1 MAQTEIDEIVNVIK
15 SETAL
20 NSEAYNSTLAD
31 INNKLEDI
39 ANDGINTE
47 QIKNSLKD
55 LEVTLESRHR
65 FMSEKFSD
73 LKESFEILNENSE
86 LLTKN
91 ADLKIMFNLLN
102 EHIDHF
108 AQEINDQRNLSLEI
122 ESKLIEFKNDNSK
135 KEEIIENISIVKEGV
150 ENINRGL
157 EASVMEINSSLR
169 GITKTLMTMDVTD
182 QNDIIKRELENIYLA
197 TNAILSSMEILDQ
210 KNDEIAK
217 NQITKDD
224 LISLAGKFDNSLA
237 LVSEKITDLD
247 KSDKII
253 SEIEKNR
260 NELLSFNENISKGL
274 SDYLNSVRD
283 VLANCIDEI
292 KSAHAQNSDEETY
305 IPMEK
310 LENLEKLS
318 DDIKKIDTTISSQ
331 SENYLT
337 LISSKIK
344 ELGDTL
350 DGFKSEITSSN
361 IQTANDFTGKFEELK
376 GKISDF
382 PEIFNSRFEELQQK
396 VDSSMLSVENF
407 AQDSNLKLGNTL
419 SEITDIRSDILN
431 IIEDINNLGANQDLF
446 TAHIDGKFNEN
457 LTELKDNLNLFEG
470 GFEKLRHDIE
480 QSNLD
485 SRSIL
490 SEIAEKTAIQINSL
504 ISSLQEEN
512 KTSEVLNEIK
522 SGFENVTTNLS
533 DLRNIFTEI
542 SAKNVGNILTA
553 ITENT
558 DTLNHLESRVNET
571 ISNSLNNSQS
581 VIVSAIEE
589 NKQLIEDLNNHFM
602 SLSEQNAGNI
612 LSGIENASAKID
624 EIKDNISS
632 NFGGNLDNI
641 HQTVSEIKDETR
653 QQIENLSD
661 RFTTLSEQNAGN
673 IISSIESNSAKIDE
687 IKDNISSNFGG
698 NFENIQQTVSEIK
711 DETRQ
716 QIENLSDRFTTL
728 SEQNAGNIL
737 SGIENASA
745 KIDEIK
751 DNISA
756 NFGGNFNIIQQ
767 TVSEIKD
774 ETRQQIENLN
784 ERFTA
789 LSEQNAGNILSGI
802 ENASAKIDEIK
813 DNISANFGG
822 NFNIIQQTV
831 SEIKDETRQQIEN
844 LNERFTALS
853 EQNAGN
859 ILSGIENA
867 SAKIDEIKDNIS
879 ANFGGNFDN
888 IQQTVSE
895 IKDETKQHIENL
907 SDRFTT
913 LSEQNAGNILSGI
926 ENASAKIDEIKDN
939 ISANFGGNFNNI
951 QQTVSEIKDETK
963 QQIESLSEKFANL
976 TEQNISG
983 INSTALKIDML
994 GVDLSTEID
1003 NSFEMVKNHLQKT
1016 TDTQTQQSEKIGT
1029 LSENIAKL
1037 ESEFSQNSDK
1047 FKSAVD
1053 EQINSLENYITAL
1066 KETIIKTSSS
1076 ENFEELSE
1084 KMHTIETAL
1093 HDASDNF
1100 SDNLMMLQ
1108 NKVMDYEN
1116 SVNNLSAQTTEKLDS
1131 TISEICAI
1139 KEDFTNAIANISNS
1153 NEDVSELTTSLIQ
1166 KFEEITIKNADENQ
1180 IQNTLTIM
1188 EEKLEKLQEL
1198 LTRNS
1203 LDNFDN
1209 IDNKISDLKQ
1219 EIELVKTDISEIL
1232 TTKNESIAGELT
1244 PLKEAIDNFT
1254 NTGFDNILENIKSQI
1269 ELSYLNFSSD
1279 VNESLTENHD
1289 NYLHLNEAYEDL
1301 IGKFTK
1307 VEELIQNLNT
1317 NVTEQIT
1324 SNLEKSNGIFDN
1336 WAHDIKTLKER
1347 TDSGFETT
1355 EKTLDGILRHLSVLA
1370 KNNSEVNLKDL
1381 KNQFLSK
1388 FDYFD
1393 SEVTSKLKVINDEL
1407 DTGRQSSTEAL
1418 SNLKSILDNLNT
1430 LNEKVDIIA
1439 LSDSSEV
1446 MDNVIELTHSSERL
1460 EDLMQSLHEK
1470 VDILA
1475 SSGET
1480 EKVEEMLGA
1489 LHEKIDLIVTDG
1501 SDEKLDQIEDI
1512 IQTLHD
1518 KIDVFTMTD
1527 NEERIE
1533 DLVKS
1538 LHDKVDV
1545 LALSEDNDLVDEIQD
1560 IKEMIFEQRK
1570 QFEKSGLGD
1579 RTQSIDK
1586 CLEKLLSDLST
1597 VEERITGLDLEK
1609 NASDI
1614 KDSVMNAILAVADQI
1629 TFAEET
1635 EEIKGFVEE
1644 RTEEINKNL
1653 LEVKK
1658 QLNNIASSSES
1669 WDYTYT
1675 MQDIESD
1682 IAKLRLILN
1691 DISASS
1697 SKEDISEISQ
1707 NMHKIAASVNS
1718 LHSSLTE
1725 EQILDLKSNI
1735 EKINEDVLSLS
1746 SRTNKLLLTSDESY
1760 KALTDGLD
1768 EFSKISNQLQKRI
1781 DILDN
1786 SSINEII
1793 EKKLDTITDA
1803 VTTSA
1808 NADEVIRQVM
1818 MYLGEWIDDASE
1830 KLNNITEDTSNV
1842 PAISSE
1848 ITLLKSMVNNTE
1860 VLDSIEKKFN
1870 EQQNRIDELEQ
1881 KLDSVFN
1888 TIQHTTEQNSA
1899 FEDKMKNILDEKLD
1913 KIDEKMKKL
1922 DDKLTKLSKGI
1933 EKLASYV
1940 DED

>member
-108 AQEINDQRNLSLEI
+108 AQEIHDQRNLTLEI
-122 ESKLIEFKNDNSK
+122 ESKLVEFKNDNSK

-737 SGIENASA
+737 SGIENA
-745 KIDEIK
+745 
-751 DNISA
+751 
-756 NFGGNFNIIQQ
+756 NFNNIQQ

-774 ETRQQIENLN
+774 ETRQQ
-784 ERFTA
+784 
-789 LSEQNAGNILSGI
+789 
-802 ENASAKIDEIK
+802 
-813 DNISANFGG
+813 
-822 NFNIIQQTV
+822 
-831 SEIKDETRQQIEN
+831 
-844 LNERFTALS
+844 
-853 EQNAGN
+853 
-859 ILSGIENA
+859 
-867 SAKIDEIKDNIS
+867 
-879 ANFGGNFDN
+879 
-888 IQQTVSE
+888 
-895 IKDETKQHIENL
+895 IENL

-939 ISANFGGNFNNI
+939 ISSNFGGNFENI

-1003 NSFEMVKNHLQKT
+1003 NSFEMVKNHLQKN

-1166 KFEEITIKNADENQ
+1166 KFEEITNKNADENQ

-1439 LSDSSEV
+1439 LSDA
-1446 MDNVIELTHSSERL
+1446 SERL

-1538 LHDKVDV
+1538 LHDKVDI

>member
-1 MAQTEIDEIVNVIK
+1 MAQTEIDEIINVIK

-20 NSEAYNSTLAD
+20 NNEAYNNTLSD
-31 INNKLEDI
+31 INNKLEEI
-39 ANDGINTE
+39 ANDGITTDL
-47 QIKNSLKD
+47 IKSSLKD
-55 LEVTLESRHR
+55 LEVTLETRHR
-65 FMSEKFSD
+65 FMAEKFSE
-73 LKESFEILNENSE
+73 LKESFETLNENSE

-108 AQEINDQRNLSLEI
+108 AQEINDQRNLSLDI
-122 ESKLIEFKNDNSK
+122 EAKLIEFKNDNSK
-135 KEEIIENISIVKEGV
+135 KEEIIENISTVKEGV

-157 EASVMEINSSLR
+157 EASIMEINSNLR

-217 NQITKDD
+217 NQISKDD
-224 LISLAGKFDNSLA
+224 LVSLAGKIDNSFA
-237 LVSEKITDLD
+237 LVSERITTLD

-260 NELLSFNENISKGL
+260 NELLSFNENVSKGL

-292 KSAHAQNSDEETY
+292 KAAHTQNSDDETY

-344 ELGDTL
+344 ELGETL

-361 IQTANDFTGKFEELK
+361 LEAATDFTSKFQELTN
-376 GKISDF
+376 KISDF
-382 PEIFNSRFEELQQK
+382 PEIFDDKFVELQQK

-419 SEITDIRSDILN
+419 SEITDIRNDILN
-431 IIEDINNLGANQDLF
+431 IIEDINNLSANQDLF

-470 GFEKLRHDIE
+470 YFEKLRHDIE
-480 QSNLD
+480 QSNID

-490 SEIAEKTAIQINSL
+490 TEIADKTAVQINTL
-504 ISSLQEEN
+504 MSSFQNEN
-512 KTSEVLNEIK
+512 KSLELADEFK
-522 SGFENVTTNLS
+522 SGIENIITNLT
-533 DLRNIFTEI
+533 DIKNIFTEI

-553 ITENT
+553 ITETEGNI
-558 DTLNHLESRVNET
+558 NALENRLNET
-571 ISNSLNNSQS
+571 FSNGINNSQS
-581 VIVSAIEE
+581 IIVSAIEE
-589 NKQLIEDLNNHFM
+589 NKQLIEDLNKHFM
-602 SLSEQNAGNI
+602 S
-612 LSGIENASAKID
+612 
-624 EIKDNISS
+624 
-632 NFGGNLDNI
+632 
-641 HQTVSEIKDETR
+641 
-653 QQIENLSD
+653 
-661 RFTTLSEQNAGN
+661 
-673 IISSIESNSAKIDE
+673 
-687 IKDNISSNFGG
+687 
-698 NFENIQQTVSEIK
+698 
-711 DETRQ
+711 
-716 QIENLSDRFTTL
+716 L

-756 NFGGNFNIIQQ
+756 NFGGNFDSIQQ

-774 ETRQQIENLN
+774 ETRLQIENLGD
-784 ERFTA
+784 RFT
-789 LSEQNAGNILSGI
+789 
-802 ENASAKIDEIK
+802 
-813 DNISANFGG
+813 
-822 NFNIIQQTV
+822 T
-831 SEIKDETRQQIEN
+831 
-844 LNERFTALS
+844 LS

-895 IKDETKQHIENL
+895 IKDETRLQIENL
-907 SDRFTT
+907 GDRFTT

-939 ISANFGGNFNNI
+939 ISANFGGNFDSIQQTVSEIKDETRLQIENLGDKFTTLSEQNAGNILSGIENASAKIDEIKDNISANFGGNFDSI

-963 QQIESLSEKFANL
+963 KQIKELGEKFANL
-976 TEQNISG
+976 AEQNLSG
-983 INSTALKIDML
+983 TNSTALKIDML

-1003 NSFEMVKNHLQKT
+1003 NSFEMVKNHIQKT
-1016 TDTQTQQSEKIGT
+1016 TETQTQQSAQLGT
-1029 LSENIAKL
+1029 LSENVAKL
-1037 ESEFSQNSDK
+1037 ELEFSQNSNK
-1047 FKSAVD
+1047 FKKAVE
-1053 EQINSLENYITAL
+1053 EQINSLESYITTL
-1066 KETIIKTSSS
+1066 KETAIKASSS
-1076 ENFEELSE
+1076 ENFNELAG
-1084 KMHTIETAL
+1084 KMHIIETAL

-1116 SVNNLSAQTTEKLDS
+1116 SVNYLSEKTTQKLDT
-1131 TISEICAI
+1131 TIAEIAAI
-1139 KEDFTNAIANISNS
+1139 KDEFTNAASKISNS
-1153 NEDVSELTTSLIQ
+1153 NDDISEITTSLIQ
-1166 KFEEITIKNADENQ
+1166 KFQEITDKNTNENEL
-1180 IQNTLTIM
+1180 QNTLTTM
-1188 EEKLEKLQEL
+1188 EDKLEKLQEL
-1198 LTRNS
+1198 LTRNN

-1209 IDNKISDLKQ
+1209 FDNKISDLKQ
-1219 EIELVKTDISEIL
+1219 EISLVKTDISEIL
-1232 TTKNESIAGELT
+1232 TSKAENIANEFS
-1244 PLKEAIDNFT
+1244 PLKNALDNFI
-1254 NTGFDNILENIKSQI
+1254 NTGFDNILENLKSQI

-1289 NYLHLNEAYEDL
+1289 NYLQLNEAYKDL
-1301 IGKFTK
+1301 IEKFTK
-1307 VEELIQNLNT
+1307 VEEIINDLNENQIVVMTSTITTVENNIANNLTKT
-1317 NVTEQIT
+1317 NELLEDWKNDLK
-1324 SNLEKSNGIFDN
+1324 NLETKTNNGF
-1336 WAHDIKTLKER
+1336 K
-1347 TDSGFETT
+1347 TT
-1355 EKTLDGILRHLSVLA
+1355 EKALENWKEDFKNLETKTDNGFKTTEKALENWKEDFKNLETKTDNGFKTTEKALDGILKHLASLA
-1370 KNNSEVNLKDL
+1370 QNNPNINLEDL
-1381 KNQFLSK
+1381 KEQFLSK
-1388 FDYFD
+1388 LDYFD
-1393 SEVTSKLKVINDEL
+1393 FEVTSKLKIINDEL
-1407 DTGRQSSTEAL
+1407 DSGRQNSTDAL
-1418 SNLKSILDNLNT
+1418 NNLKSILDNVNT
-1430 LNEKVDIIA
+1430 LNEKVDVIV
-1439 LSDSSEV
+1439 LSD
-1446 MDNVIELTHSSERL
+1446 SSERL

-1475 SSGET
+1475 STGES

-1489 LHEKIDLIVTDG
+1489 LHEKIDLLVTDG
-1501 SDEKLDQIEDI
+1501 SDEKLEQIEDI

-1518 KIDVFTMTD
+1518 KIDVFAMTD

-1538 LHDKVDV
+1538 LHDKVDI
-1545 LALSEDNDLVDEIQD
+1545 LALSEDNDLIDEIHD
-1560 IKEMIFEQRK
+1560 IKEMVFEQRK
-1570 QFEKSGLGD
+1570 QFEKSELGE
-1579 RTQSIDK
+1579 RAKNIDK
-1586 CLEKLLSDLST
+1586 CLEKLLTDLST

-1614 KDSVMNAILAVADQI
+1614 KDSVMNAIIAVTDQI

-1644 RTEEINKNL
+1644 RTDEINKNL

-1725 EQILDLKSNI
+1725 EQILDLKTNI

-1760 KALTDGLD
+1760 RALTDGLD

-1808 NADEVIRQVM
+1808 NADGVIRQVM

-1830 KLNNITEDTSNV
+1830 KLNNLTADTSSIPVIN
-1842 PAISSE
+1842 SE
-1848 ITLLKSMVNNTE
+1848 ICLLKSMIDNTE
-1860 VLDSIEKKFN
+1860 ILDSLERKFN
-1870 EQQNRIDELEQ
+1870 DQQNRIDELEQ
-1881 KLDSVFN
+1881 KLDAVFSAL
-1888 TIQHTTEQNSA
+1888 QHTTNQSSELEYSI
-1899 FEDKMKNILDEKLD
+1899 KNILDEKINKTEEKID

>member
-15 SETAL
+15 SETAII
-20 NSEAYNSTLAD
+20 NETYNNTLSD

-47 QIKNSLKD
+47 LIKSSLKD
-55 LEVTLESRHR
+55 LETTLENRHR
-65 FMSEKFSD
+65 FMSEKFSE
-73 LKESFEILNENSE
+73 LKESFATLNENSE

-108 AQEINDQRNLSLEI
+108 AQEINDQRNLSLDI

-135 KEEIIENISIVKEGV
+135 KEEIIENISTVKEGV

-157 EASVMEINSSLR
+157 EASIMGINSSLR

-217 NQITKDD
+217 NQISKDD
-224 LISLAGKFDNSLA
+224 LVSLAGKIDNSFA
-237 LVSEKITDLD
+237 LVSEKIETID

-260 NELLSFNENISKGL
+260 DELLSFNENISKDL

-292 KSAHAQNSDEETY
+292 KASHTQNSDDEAY
-305 IPMEK
+305 IPMQK

-318 DDIKKIDTTISSQ
+318 DDIRKIDTTISRQ

-344 ELGDTL
+344 ELGETL
-350 DGFKSEITSSN
+350 EGFKSEITSSN
-361 IQTANDFTGKFEELK
+361 LQAATDFTGKFEELK

-382 PEIFNSRFEELQQK
+382 PEIFDGKFVELQQK

-419 SEITDIRSDILN
+419 SEITDIRNDILN
-431 IIEDINNLGANQDLF
+431 IIEDINNLSANQDLF

-480 QSNLD
+480 QSNID

-490 SEIAEKTAIQINSL
+490 TEIAEKTSAQINALLSNL
-504 ISSLQEEN
+504 QTENNSSEF
-512 KTSEVLNEIK
+512 SDEIK
-522 SGFENVTTNLS
+522 TGFENITTSLS
-533 DLRNIFTEI
+533 DLKNIFTEI
-542 SAKNVGNILTA
+542 SAQNVGNILTA

-558 DTLNHLESRVNET
+558 GTVSNLENRLNET
-571 ISNSLNNSQS
+571 FSNGINNSQS
-581 VIVSAIEE
+581 IIVSAIAE

-612 LSGIENASAKID
+612 LS
-624 EIKDNISS
+624 
-632 NFGGNLDNI
+632 
-641 HQTVSEIKDETR
+641 
-653 QQIENLSD
+653 
-661 RFTTLSEQNAGN
+661 
-673 IISSIESNSAKIDE
+673 SIESN
-687 IKDNISSNFGG
+687 
-698 NFENIQQTVSEIK
+698 
-711 DETRQ
+711 
-716 QIENLSDRFTTL
+716 
-728 SEQNAGNIL
+728 
-737 SGIENASA
+737 
-745 KIDEIK
+745 
-751 DNISA
+751 
-756 NFGGNFNIIQQ
+756 
-767 TVSEIKD
+767 
-774 ETRQQIENLN
+774 
-784 ERFTA
+784 
-789 LSEQNAGNILSGI
+789 
-802 ENASAKIDEIK
+802 
-813 DNISANFGG
+813 
-822 NFNIIQQTV
+822 
-831 SEIKDETRQQIEN
+831 
-844 LNERFTALS
+844 
-853 EQNAGN
+853 
-859 ILSGIENA
+859 

-895 IKDETKQHIENL
+895 IKDETRQQIEDL

-913 LSEQNAGNILSGI
+913 ISEQNAGNILSGI
-926 ENASAKIDEIKDN
+926 ENASAKIDEIKSN
-939 ISANFGGNFNNI
+939 ITANFGGNFDNIQQTVSEIKDETRQQIEDLSDRFTTISEQNAGNILSGIENASAKIDEIKSNITANFGGNFDNI

-963 QQIESLSEKFANL
+963 QQIEKLSEKFAEL
-976 TEQNISG
+976 TDQKVSE

-1003 NSFEMVKNHLQKT
+1003 NSFEMVKNHIQKAEAA
-1016 TDTQTQQSEKIGT
+1016 QTQQSGQIEV

-1047 FKSAVD
+1047 FKNAVE

-1066 KETIIKTSSS
+1066 KETAIKASSS
-1076 ENFEELSE
+1076 ENFDKLTE
-1084 KMHTIETAL
+1084 KMHIIETAL
-1093 HDASDNF
+1093 HDASENF

-1116 SVNNLSAQTTEKLDS
+1116 SVNYLSEQTTQKLDS

-1139 KEDFTNAIANISNS
+1139 REDFTNAIANISNS
-1153 NEDVSELTTSLIQ
+1153 NEDVSELATSLIQ
-1166 KFEEITIKNADENQ
+1166 KFEEITNKNADENQ
-1180 IQNTLTIM
+1180 IQNALTIM

-1232 TTKNESIAGELT
+1232 TTKNESVADELN
-1244 PLKEAIDNFT
+1244 PLKEAIDNFV

-1289 NYLHLNEAYEDL
+1289 NYLQLNEAYEDL

-1307 VEELIQNLNT
+1307 VEEIINDLNK
-1317 NVTEQIT
+1317 NVTEQIVN
-1324 SNLEKSNGIFDN
+1324 NLEKSNGIFDN
-1336 WAHDIKTLKER
+1336 WTEDIKTLKER
-1347 TDSGFETT
+1347 TDSGFEAT
-1355 EKTLDGILRHLSVLA
+1355 EKTLDGILRNISTLA
-1370 KNNSEVNLKDL
+1370 KNSSEANLKDL
-1381 KNQFLSK
+1381 KDQFLSK

-1407 DTGRQSSTEAL
+1407 DSGRQNSTEAL
-1418 SNLKSILDNLNT
+1418 NNLKSLLDNVNT
-1430 LNEKVDIIA
+1430 LNEKVDVIA
-1439 LSDSSEV
+1439 LSD
-1446 MDNVIELTHSSERL
+1446 SSERL
-1460 EDLMQSLHEK
+1460 EDLMESLHEK

-1475 SSGET
+1475 SSGDS

-1489 LHEKIDLIVTDG
+1489 LHEKIDLLVTDG
-1501 SDEKLDQIEDI
+1501 SDEKLEQIEDI
-1512 IQTLHD
+1512 IQNLHD

-1538 LHDKVDV
+1538 LHDKVDI
-1545 LALSEDNDLVDEIQD
+1545 LALSEDNDLIDEIHD
-1560 IKEMIFEQRK
+1560 IKEMVFEQRK

-1586 CLEKLLSDLST
+1586 CLEKLLTDLST

-1614 KDSVMNAILAVADQI
+1614 KDSVMNAILAVTDQI

-1725 EQILDLKSNI
+1725 EQILDLKTNI

-1793 EKKLDTITDA
+1793 DKKLDTITDA

-1830 KLNNITEDTSNV
+1830 KLNNITSETSN
-1842 PAISSE
+1842 ISE
-1848 ITLLKSMVNNTE
+1848 INSELSILKSMVGNTE
-1860 VLDSIEKKFN
+1860 ILDSLEMKFN
-1870 EQQNRIDELEQ
+1870 AQQNRIEMLEEKVDAIFSALEHNSEQ
-1881 KLDSVFN
+1881 S
-1888 TIQHTTEQNSA
+1888 TT
-1899 FEDKMKNILDEKLD
+1899 FEDNMRNMFDEKFD

-1933 EKLASYV
+1933 DKLASYV

>member
-1 MAQTEIDEIVNVIK
+1 MAQTEIDEIINVIK

-20 NSEAYNSTLAD
+20 NNEAYNNTLSD
-31 INNKLEDI
+31 INNKLEEI
-39 ANDGINTE
+39 ANDGITTDL
-47 QIKNSLKD
+47 IKSSLKD

-65 FMSEKFSD
+65 FMAEKFSE
-73 LKESFEILNENSE
+73 LKESFETLNENSE

-108 AQEINDQRNLSLEI
+108 AQEINDQRNLSLDI
-122 ESKLIEFKNDNSK
+122 EAKLIEFKNDNSK
-135 KEEIIENISIVKEGV
+135 KEEIIENISTVKEGV

-157 EASVMEINSSLR
+157 EASIMEINSNLR

-217 NQITKDD
+217 NQISKDD
-224 LISLAGKFDNSLA
+224 LVSLAGKIDNSFA
-237 LVSEKITDLD
+237 LVSERITTLD

-260 NELLSFNENISKGL
+260 NELLSFNENVSKGL

-292 KSAHAQNSDEETY
+292 KAAHTQNSDDETY

-344 ELGDTL
+344 ELGETL

-361 IQTANDFTGKFEELK
+361 LEAATDFTSKFQELTN
-376 GKISDF
+376 KISDF
-382 PEIFNSRFEELQQK
+382 PEIFDDKFVELQQK

-419 SEITDIRSDILN
+419 SEITDIRNDILN
-431 IIEDINNLGANQDLF
+431 IIEDINNLSANQDLF

-480 QSNLD
+480 QSNID

-490 SEIAEKTAIQINSL
+490 SEIAEKTATQINTL
-504 ISSLQEEN
+504 MSSFQTEN
-512 KTSEVLNEIK
+512 KSLELADEFK
-522 SGFENVTTNLS
+522 SGIENIITNLT
-533 DLRNIFTEI
+533 DIKNIFTEI

-553 ITENT
+553 ITETEGNI
-558 DTLNHLESRVNET
+558 NALENRLNET
-571 ISNSLNNSQS
+571 FSNGINNSQS
-581 VIVSAIEE
+581 IIVSAIEE
-589 NKQLIEDLNNHFM
+589 NKQLIEDLNKHFM
-602 SLSEQNAGNI
+602 S
-612 LSGIENASAKID
+612 
-624 EIKDNISS
+624 
-632 NFGGNLDNI
+632 
-641 HQTVSEIKDETR
+641 
-653 QQIENLSD
+653 
-661 RFTTLSEQNAGN
+661 
-673 IISSIESNSAKIDE
+673 
-687 IKDNISSNFGG
+687 
-698 NFENIQQTVSEIK
+698 
-711 DETRQ
+711 
-716 QIENLSDRFTTL
+716 
-728 SEQNAGNIL
+728 
-737 SGIENASA
+737 
-745 KIDEIK
+745 
-751 DNISA
+751 
-756 NFGGNFNIIQQ
+756 
-767 TVSEIKD
+767 
-774 ETRQQIENLN
+774 
-784 ERFTA
+784 
-789 LSEQNAGNILSGI
+789 
-802 ENASAKIDEIK
+802 
-813 DNISANFGG
+813 
-822 NFNIIQQTV
+822 
-831 SEIKDETRQQIEN
+831 
-844 LNERFTALS
+844 LS

-879 ANFGGNFDN
+879 ANFGGNFDS

-895 IKDETKQHIENL
+895 IKDETKKQ
-907 SDRFTT
+907 
-913 LSEQNAGNILSGI
+913 
-926 ENASAKIDEIKDN
+926 IKEL
-939 ISANFGGNFNNI
+939 G
-951 QQTVSEIKDETK
+951 
-963 QQIESLSEKFANL
+963 EKFANL
-976 TEQNISG
+976 AEQNLSG
-983 INSTALKIDML
+983 TNSTALKIDML

-1003 NSFEMVKNHLQKT
+1003 NSFEMVKNHIQKT
-1016 TDTQTQQSEKIGT
+1016 TETQTQQSAQLGT
-1029 LSENIAKL
+1029 LSENVAKL
-1037 ESEFSQNSDK
+1037 ELEFSQNSNK
-1047 FKSAVD
+1047 FKKAVE
-1053 EQINSLENYITAL
+1053 EQINSLESYITTL
-1066 KETIIKTSSS
+1066 KETAIKASSS
-1076 ENFEELSE
+1076 ENFNELAK
-1084 KMHTIETAL
+1084 KMHIIETAL

-1116 SVNNLSAQTTEKLDS
+1116 SVNYLSEKTTQKLDT
-1131 TISEICAI
+1131 TIAEIAAI
-1139 KEDFTNAIANISNS
+1139 KDEFTNAASKISNS
-1153 NEDVSELTTSLIQ
+1153 NDDISEITTSLIQ
-1166 KFEEITIKNADENQ
+1166 KFQEITDKNTNENEL
-1180 IQNTLTIM
+1180 QNTLTTM
-1188 EEKLEKLQEL
+1188 EDKLEKLQEL
-1198 LTRNS
+1198 LTRNN

-1209 IDNKISDLKQ
+1209 FDNKISDLKQ
-1219 EIELVKTDISEIL
+1219 EISLVKTDISEIL
-1232 TTKNESIAGELT
+1232 TSKAENIANEFS
-1244 PLKEAIDNFT
+1244 PLKNALDNFI
-1254 NTGFDNILENIKSQI
+1254 NTGFDNILENLKSQI

-1289 NYLHLNEAYEDL
+1289 NYLQLNEAYKDL
-1301 IGKFTK
+1301 IEKFTK
-1307 VEELIQNLNT
+1307 VEEIINDLNENQIVVMTSTITTVENNIANNLTKT
-1317 NVTEQIT
+1317 NELLEDWKNDLK
-1324 SNLEKSNGIFDN
+1324 NLETKTNNGF
-1336 WAHDIKTLKER
+1336 K
-1347 TDSGFETT
+1347 TT
-1355 EKTLDGILRHLSVLA
+1355 EKALENWKEDFKNLETKTDNGFKTTEKALENWKEDFKNLETKTNNGFKTTEKALDGILKHLASLA
-1370 KNNSEVNLKDL
+1370 QNNPNINLEDL
-1381 KNQFLSK
+1381 KEQFLSK
-1388 FDYFD
+1388 LDYFD
-1393 SEVTSKLKVINDEL
+1393 FEVTSKLKIINDEL
-1407 DTGRQSSTEAL
+1407 DSGRQNSTDAL
-1418 SNLKSILDNLNT
+1418 NNLKSILDNVNT
-1430 LNEKVDIIA
+1430 LNEKVDVIV
-1439 LSDSSEV
+1439 LSD
-1446 MDNVIELTHSSERL
+1446 SSERL

-1475 SSGET
+1475 STGES

-1489 LHEKIDLIVTDG
+1489 LHEKIDLLVTDG
-1501 SDEKLDQIEDI
+1501 SDEKLEQIEDI

-1518 KIDVFTMTD
+1518 KIDVFAMTD

-1538 LHDKVDV
+1538 LHDKVDI
-1545 LALSEDNDLVDEIQD
+1545 LALSEDNDLIDEIHD
-1560 IKEMIFEQRK
+1560 IKEMVFEQRK
-1570 QFEKSGLGD
+1570 QFEKSELGE
-1579 RTQSIDK
+1579 RAKNIDK
-1586 CLEKLLSDLST
+1586 CLEKLLTDLST

-1614 KDSVMNAILAVADQI
+1614 KDSVMNAIIAVTDQI

-1644 RTEEINKNL
+1644 RTDEINKNL

-1725 EQILDLKSNI
+1725 EQILDLKTNI

-1760 KALTDGLD
+1760 RALTDGLD

-1808 NADEVIRQVM
+1808 NADGVIRQVM

-1830 KLNNITEDTSNV
+1830 KLNNLTADTSSIPVIN
-1842 PAISSE
+1842 SE
-1848 ITLLKSMVNNTE
+1848 ICLLKSMIDNTE
-1860 VLDSIEKKFN
+1860 ILDSLERKFN
-1870 EQQNRIDELEQ
+1870 DQQNRIDELEQ
-1881 KLDSVFN
+1881 KLDAVFSAL
-1888 TIQHTTEQNSA
+1888 QHTTNQSSELEYSI
-1899 FEDKMKNILDEKLD
+1899 KNILDEKINKTEEKID

>member
-822 NFNIIQQTV
+822 NF
-831 SEIKDETRQQIEN
+831 
-844 LNERFTALS
+844 
-853 EQNAGN
+853 
-859 ILSGIENA
+859 
-867 SAKIDEIKDNIS
+867 
-879 ANFGGNFDN
+879 DN

-1393 SEVTSKLKVINDEL
+1393 TEVTSKLKVINDEL

>member
-47 QIKNSLKD
+47 HIKNSLKD

-108 AQEINDQRNLSLEI
+108 AQEIHDQRNLTLEI
-122 ESKLIEFKNDNSK
+122 ESKLVEFKNDNSK

-504 ISSLQEEN
+504 ISNLQEEN

-632 NFGGNLDNI
+632 NFGGNFENI
-641 HQTVSEIKDETR
+641 QQTVSEIKDETR

-661 RFTTLSEQNAGN
+661 RFTTISEQNAGN

-751 DNISA
+751 DNIST
-756 NFGGNFNIIQQ
+756 NFGGNFDNIQQ
-767 TVSEIKD
+767 TISEIKD
-774 ETRQQIENLN
+774 ETKQQIENLN

-822 NFNIIQQTV
+822 NFNNIQQTV
-831 SEIKDETRQQIEN
+831 SEIKDETRQQ
-844 LNERFTALS
+844 
-853 EQNAGN
+853 
-859 ILSGIENA
+859 
-867 SAKIDEIKDNIS
+867 
-879 ANFGGNFDN
+879 
-888 IQQTVSE
+888 
-895 IKDETKQHIENL
+895 IENL

-1003 NSFEMVKNHLQKT
+1003 NSFEMVKNHLQKN

-1166 KFEEITIKNADENQ
+1166 KFEEITNKNADENQ

-1870 EQQNRIDELEQ
+1870 EQQNRIEALEQ
-1881 KLDSVFN
+1881 KLDAVFN
-1888 TIQHTTEQNSA
+1888 TIQHTTEQNST

>member
-47 QIKNSLKD
+47 HIKNSLKD

-108 AQEINDQRNLSLEI
+108 AQEIHDQRNLTLEI
-122 ESKLIEFKNDNSK
+122 ESKLVEFKNDNSK

-504 ISSLQEEN
+504 ISNLQEEN

-581 VIVSAIEE
+581 IIVSAIEE

-602 SLSEQNAGNI
+602 S
-612 LSGIENASAKID
+612 
-624 EIKDNISS
+624 
-632 NFGGNLDNI
+632 
-641 HQTVSEIKDETR
+641 
-653 QQIENLSD
+653 
-661 RFTTLSEQNAGN
+661 LSEQNAGN

-711 DETRQ
+711 DET
-716 QIENLSDRFTTL
+716 
-728 SEQNAGNIL
+728 
-737 SGIENASA
+737 
-745 KIDEIK
+745 K
-751 DNISA
+751 
-756 NFGGNFNIIQQ
+756 
-767 TVSEIKD
+767 
-774 ETRQQIENLN
+774 
-784 ERFTA
+784 
-789 LSEQNAGNILSGI
+789 
-802 ENASAKIDEIK
+802 
-813 DNISANFGG
+813 
-822 NFNIIQQTV
+822 
-831 SEIKDETRQQIEN
+831 QQIEN

-888 IQQTVSE
+888 IQQTISE
-895 IKDETKQHIENL
+895 IKDETKQHIENLSDRFTTLSEQNAGNILSGIENASAKIDEIKDNISTNFGGNFENIQQTVSEIKDETRQQIENLSDRFTTLSEQNAGNILSGIENTSAKIDEIKDNISANFGGNFDNIQQTISEIKDETKQHIENLSDRFTTLSEQNAGNILSGIENASAKIDEIKDNISTNFGGNFDNIQQTISEIKDETKQQIENL

-1003 NSFEMVKNHLQKT
+1003 NSFEMVKNHLQKN

-1166 KFEEITIKNADENQ
+1166 KFEEITNKNADENQ

-1888 TIQHTTEQNSA
+1888 TIQHTTEQNST

>member
-1 MAQTEIDEIVNVIK
+1 MAQTEIDEIINVIK

-20 NSEAYNSTLAD
+20 NNEAYNNTLSD
-31 INNKLEDI
+31 INNKLEEI
-39 ANDGINTE
+39 ANDGITTDL
-47 QIKNSLKD
+47 IKSSLKD

-65 FMSEKFSD
+65 FMAEKFSE
-73 LKESFEILNENSE
+73 LKESFETLNENSE

-108 AQEINDQRNLSLEI
+108 AQEINDQRNLSLDI
-122 ESKLIEFKNDNSK
+122 EAKLIEFKNDNSK
-135 KEEIIENISIVKEGV
+135 KEEIIENISTVKEGV

-157 EASVMEINSSLR
+157 EASIMEINSNLR

-217 NQITKDD
+217 NQISKDD
-224 LISLAGKFDNSLA
+224 LVSLAGKIDNSFA
-237 LVSEKITDLD
+237 LVSERITTLD

-260 NELLSFNENISKGL
+260 NELLSFNENVSKGL

-292 KSAHAQNSDEETY
+292 KAAHTQNSDDETY

-344 ELGDTL
+344 ELGETL

-361 IQTANDFTGKFEELK
+361 LEAATDFTSKFQELTN
-376 GKISDF
+376 KISDF
-382 PEIFNSRFEELQQK
+382 PEIFDDKFVELQQK

-419 SEITDIRSDILN
+419 SEITDIRNDILN
-431 IIEDINNLGANQDLF
+431 IIEDINNLSANQDLF

-480 QSNLD
+480 QSNIN

-490 SEIAEKTAIQINSL
+490 TEIAEKTATQINTL
-504 ISSLQEEN
+504 MSSFQTEN
-512 KTSEVLNEIK
+512 KSSELADEFK
-522 SGFENVTTNLS
+522 SGIENIITNLT
-533 DLRNIFTEI
+533 DIKNIFTEI

-553 ITENT
+553 ITETEGNI
-558 DTLNHLESRVNET
+558 NALENRLNET
-571 ISNSLNNSQS
+571 FSNGINNSQS
-581 VIVSAIEE
+581 IIVSAIEE
-589 NKQLIEDLNNHFM
+589 NKQLIEDLNKHFM
-602 SLSEQNAGNI
+602 S
-612 LSGIENASAKID
+612 
-624 EIKDNISS
+624 
-632 NFGGNLDNI
+632 
-641 HQTVSEIKDETR
+641 
-653 QQIENLSD
+653 
-661 RFTTLSEQNAGN
+661 
-673 IISSIESNSAKIDE
+673 
-687 IKDNISSNFGG
+687 
-698 NFENIQQTVSEIK
+698 
-711 DETRQ
+711 
-716 QIENLSDRFTTL
+716 
-728 SEQNAGNIL
+728 
-737 SGIENASA
+737 
-745 KIDEIK
+745 
-751 DNISA
+751 
-756 NFGGNFNIIQQ
+756 
-767 TVSEIKD
+767 
-774 ETRQQIENLN
+774 
-784 ERFTA
+784 
-789 LSEQNAGNILSGI
+789 
-802 ENASAKIDEIK
+802 
-813 DNISANFGG
+813 
-822 NFNIIQQTV
+822 
-831 SEIKDETRQQIEN
+831 
-844 LNERFTALS
+844 LS

-895 IKDETKQHIENL
+895 IKDETRLQIENL
-907 SDRFTT
+907 GDRFTTLSEQNAGNILSGIENATSKIDEIKDNISANFGGNFDSIQQTVSEIKDETRLQIENLGDKFTT

-939 ISANFGGNFNNI
+939 ISANFGGNFDSI

-963 QQIESLSEKFANL
+963 KQIKELGEKFANL
-976 TEQNISG
+976 AEQNLSG
-983 INSTALKIDML
+983 TNSTALKIDML

-1003 NSFEMVKNHLQKT
+1003 NSFEMVKNHIQKT
-1016 TDTQTQQSEKIGT
+1016 TETQTQQSAQLGT
-1029 LSENIAKL
+1029 LSENVAKL
-1037 ESEFSQNSDK
+1037 ELEFSQNSNK
-1047 FKSAVD
+1047 FKKAVE
-1053 EQINSLENYITAL
+1053 EQINSLESYITTL
-1066 KETIIKTSSS
+1066 KETAIKASSS
-1076 ENFEELSE
+1076 ENFNELAG
-1084 KMHTIETAL
+1084 KMHVIETAL

-1116 SVNNLSAQTTEKLDS
+1116 SVNYLSEKTTQKLDT
-1131 TISEICAI
+1131 TIAEIAAI
-1139 KEDFTNAIANISNS
+1139 KDEFTNAASKISNS
-1153 NEDVSELTTSLIQ
+1153 NDDISEITTSLIQ
-1166 KFEEITIKNADENQ
+1166 KFQEITDKNTNENEL
-1180 IQNTLTIM
+1180 QNTLTTM
-1188 EEKLEKLQEL
+1188 EDKLEKLQEL
-1198 LTRNS
+1198 LTRNN

-1209 IDNKISDLKQ
+1209 FDNKISDLKQ
-1219 EIELVKTDISEIL
+1219 EISLVKTDISEIL
-1232 TTKNESIAGELT
+1232 TSKAENIANEFS
-1244 PLKEAIDNFT
+1244 PLKNALDNFI
-1254 NTGFDNILENIKSQI
+1254 NTGFDNILENLKSQI

-1289 NYLHLNEAYEDL
+1289 NYLQLNEAYKDL
-1301 IGKFTK
+1301 IEKFTK
-1307 VEELIQNLNT
+1307 VEEIINDLNENQIVVMTSTITTVENNIANNLTKT
-1317 NVTEQIT
+1317 NELLEDWKNDLK
-1324 SNLEKSNGIFDN
+1324 NLETKTDNGF
-1336 WAHDIKTLKER
+1336 K
-1347 TDSGFETT
+1347 TT
-1355 EKTLDGILRHLSVLA
+1355 EKALENWKEDFKNLETKTDNGFKTTEKALENWKEDFKNLETKTDNGFKTTEKALENWKEDFKNLEAKTNNGFKTTEKALDGILKHLASLA
-1370 KNNSEVNLKDL
+1370 QNNPNINLEDL
-1381 KNQFLSK
+1381 KEQFLSK
-1388 FDYFD
+1388 LDYFD
-1393 SEVTSKLKVINDEL
+1393 FEVTSKLKIINDEL
-1407 DTGRQSSTEAL
+1407 DSGRQNSTDAL
-1418 SNLKSILDNLNT
+1418 NNLKSILDNVNT
-1430 LNEKVDIIA
+1430 LNEKVDVIV
-1439 LSDSSEV
+1439 LSD
-1446 MDNVIELTHSSERL
+1446 SSERL

-1475 SSGET
+1475 STGES

-1489 LHEKIDLIVTDG
+1489 LHEKIDLLVTDG
-1501 SDEKLDQIEDI
+1501 SDEKLEQIEDI

-1518 KIDVFTMTD
+1518 KIDVFAMTD

-1538 LHDKVDV
+1538 LHDKVDI
-1545 LALSEDNDLVDEIQD
+1545 LALSEDNDLIDEIHD
-1560 IKEMIFEQRK
+1560 IKEMVFEQRK
-1570 QFEKSGLGD
+1570 QFEKSELGE
-1579 RTQSIDK
+1579 RAKNIDK
-1586 CLEKLLSDLST
+1586 CLEKLLTDLST

-1614 KDSVMNAILAVADQI
+1614 KDSVMNAIIAVTDQI

-1644 RTEEINKNL
+1644 RTDEINKNL

-1725 EQILDLKSNI
+1725 EQILDLKTNI

-1760 KALTDGLD
+1760 RALTDGLD

-1808 NADEVIRQVM
+1808 NADGVIRQVM

-1830 KLNNITEDTSNV
+1830 KLNNLTADTSSIPVIN
-1842 PAISSE
+1842 SE
-1848 ITLLKSMVNNTE
+1848 ICLLKSMIDNTE
-1860 VLDSIEKKFN
+1860 ILDSLERKFN
-1870 EQQNRIDELEQ
+1870 DQQNRIDELEQ
-1881 KLDSVFN
+1881 KLDAVFSAL
-1888 TIQHTTEQNSA
+1888 QHTTNQSSELEYSI
-1899 FEDKMKNILDEKLD
+1899 KNILDEKINKTEEKID

>member
-47 QIKNSLKD
+47 HIKNSLKD

-108 AQEINDQRNLSLEI
+108 AQEIHDQRNLTLEI
-122 ESKLIEFKNDNSK
+122 ESKLVEFKNDNSK

-504 ISSLQEEN
+504 ISNLQEEN

-632 NFGGNLDNI
+632 NFGGNFENI
-641 HQTVSEIKDETR
+641 QQTVSEIKDETR

-661 RFTTLSEQNAGN
+661 RFTTISEQNAGN

-751 DNISA
+751 DNIST
-756 NFGGNFNIIQQ
+756 NFGGNFDNIQQ
-767 TVSEIKD
+767 TISEIKD
-774 ETRQQIENLN
+774 ETKQQIENLN

-789 LSEQNAGNILSGI
+789 
-802 ENASAKIDEIK
+802 
-813 DNISANFGG
+813 
-822 NFNIIQQTV
+822 
-831 SEIKDETRQQIEN
+831 
-844 LNERFTALS
+844 
-853 EQNAGN
+853 
-859 ILSGIENA
+859 
-867 SAKIDEIKDNIS
+867 
-879 ANFGGNFDN
+879 
-888 IQQTVSE
+888 
-895 IKDETKQHIENL
+895 
-907 SDRFTT
+907 

-1003 NSFEMVKNHLQKT
+1003 NSFEMVKNHLQKN

-1166 KFEEITIKNADENQ
+1166 KFEEITNKNADENQ

-1870 EQQNRIDELEQ
+1870 EQQNRIEALEQ
-1881 KLDSVFN
+1881 KLDAVFN
-1888 TIQHTTEQNSA
+1888 TIQHTTEQNST

>member
-108 AQEINDQRNLSLEI
+108 AQEIHDQRNLTLEI
-122 ESKLIEFKNDNSK
+122 ESKLVEFKNDNSK

-612 LSGIENASAKID
+612 ISSIESNSAKID

-632 NFGGNLDNI
+632 NFGGNFENI
-641 HQTVSEIKDETR
+641 QQTVSEIKDETR

-728 SEQNAGNIL
+728 SEQNAGNII
-737 SGIENASA
+737 SSIESNSA

-751 DNISA
+751 DNISS
-756 NFGGNFNIIQQ
+756 NFGGNFENIQQ

-774 ETRQQIENLN
+774 ETKQHIENLSD
-784 ERFTA
+784 RFTT

-822 NFNIIQQTV
+822 N
-831 SEIKDETRQQIEN
+831 
-844 LNERFTALS
+844 L
-853 EQNAGN
+853 
-859 ILSGIENA
+859 
-867 SAKIDEIKDNIS
+867 
-879 ANFGGNFDN
+879 DN

-939 ISANFGGNFNNI
+939 ISANFGGNLDNIQQTVSEIKDETKQHIENLSDRFTTLSEQNAGNILSGIENASAKIDEIKDNISSNFGENFENI

-1166 KFEEITIKNADENQ
+1166 KFEEITNKNADENQ

-1393 SEVTSKLKVINDEL
+1393 TEVTSKLKVINDEL

>member
-1 MAQTEIDEIVNVIK
+1 MAQTEIDEIINVIK

-20 NSEAYNSTLAD
+20 NNEAYNNTLSD
-31 INNKLEDI
+31 INNKLEEI
-39 ANDGINTE
+39 ANDGITTDL
-47 QIKNSLKD
+47 IKSSLKD

-65 FMSEKFSD
+65 FMAEKFSE
-73 LKESFEILNENSE
+73 LKESFETLNENSE

-108 AQEINDQRNLSLEI
+108 AQEINDQRNLSLDI
-122 ESKLIEFKNDNSK
+122 EAKLIEFKNDNSK
-135 KEEIIENISIVKEGV
+135 KEEIIENISTVKEGV

-157 EASVMEINSSLR
+157 EASIMEINSNLR

-217 NQITKDD
+217 NQISKDD
-224 LISLAGKFDNSLA
+224 LVSLAGKIDNSFA
-237 LVSEKITDLD
+237 LVSERITTLD

-260 NELLSFNENISKGL
+260 NELLSFNENVSKGL

-292 KSAHAQNSDEETY
+292 KAAHTQNSDDETY

-344 ELGDTL
+344 ELGETL

-361 IQTANDFTGKFEELK
+361 LEAATDFTSKFQELTN
-376 GKISDF
+376 KISDF
-382 PEIFNSRFEELQQK
+382 PEIFDDKFVELQQK

-419 SEITDIRSDILN
+419 SEITDIRNDILN
-431 IIEDINNLGANQDLF
+431 IIEDINNLSANQDLF

-480 QSNLD
+480 QSNID

-490 SEIAEKTAIQINSL
+490 SEIAEKTATQINTL
-504 ISSLQEEN
+504 MSSFQTEN
-512 KTSEVLNEIK
+512 KSLELADEFK
-522 SGFENVTTNLS
+522 SGIENIITNLT
-533 DLRNIFTEI
+533 DIKNIFTEI

-553 ITENT
+553 ITETEGNI
-558 DTLNHLESRVNET
+558 NALENRLNET
-571 ISNSLNNSQS
+571 FSNGINNSQS
-581 VIVSAIEE
+581 IIVSAIEE
-589 NKQLIEDLNNHFM
+589 NKQLIEDLNKHFM
-602 SLSEQNAGNI
+602 S
-612 LSGIENASAKID
+612 
-624 EIKDNISS
+624 
-632 NFGGNLDNI
+632 
-641 HQTVSEIKDETR
+641 
-653 QQIENLSD
+653 
-661 RFTTLSEQNAGN
+661 
-673 IISSIESNSAKIDE
+673 
-687 IKDNISSNFGG
+687 
-698 NFENIQQTVSEIK
+698 
-711 DETRQ
+711 
-716 QIENLSDRFTTL
+716 
-728 SEQNAGNIL
+728 
-737 SGIENASA
+737 
-745 KIDEIK
+745 
-751 DNISA
+751 
-756 NFGGNFNIIQQ
+756 
-767 TVSEIKD
+767 
-774 ETRQQIENLN
+774 
-784 ERFTA
+784 
-789 LSEQNAGNILSGI
+789 
-802 ENASAKIDEIK
+802 
-813 DNISANFGG
+813 
-822 NFNIIQQTV
+822 
-831 SEIKDETRQQIEN
+831 
-844 LNERFTALS
+844 LS

-895 IKDETKQHIENL
+895 IKDETRLQIENL
-907 SDRFTT
+907 GDRFTT

-926 ENASAKIDEIKDN
+926 ENATSKIDEIKDN
-939 ISANFGGNFNNI
+939 ISANFGGNFDSI

-963 QQIESLSEKFANL
+963 KQIKELGEKFANL
-976 TEQNISG
+976 AEQNLSG
-983 INSTALKIDML
+983 TNSTALKIDML

-1003 NSFEMVKNHLQKT
+1003 NSFEMVKNHIQKT
-1016 TDTQTQQSEKIGT
+1016 TETQTQQSAQLGT
-1029 LSENIAKL
+1029 LSENVAKL
-1037 ESEFSQNSDK
+1037 ELEFSQNSNK
-1047 FKSAVD
+1047 FKKAVE
-1053 EQINSLENYITAL
+1053 EQINSLESYITTL
-1066 KETIIKTSSS
+1066 KETAIKASSS
-1076 ENFEELSE
+1076 ENFNELAK
-1084 KMHTIETAL
+1084 KMHIIETAL

-1116 SVNNLSAQTTEKLDS
+1116 SVNYLSEKTTQKLDT
-1131 TISEICAI
+1131 TIAEIAAI
-1139 KEDFTNAIANISNS
+1139 KDEFTNAASKISNS
-1153 NEDVSELTTSLIQ
+1153 NDDISEITTSLIQ
-1166 KFEEITIKNADENQ
+1166 KFQEITDKNTNENEL
-1180 IQNTLTIM
+1180 QNTLTTM
-1188 EEKLEKLQEL
+1188 EDKLEKLQEL
-1198 LTRNS
+1198 LTRNN

-1209 IDNKISDLKQ
+1209 FDNKISDLKQ
-1219 EIELVKTDISEIL
+1219 EISLVKTDISEIL
-1232 TTKNESIAGELT
+1232 TSKAENIANEFS
-1244 PLKEAIDNFT
+1244 PLKNALDNFI
-1254 NTGFDNILENIKSQI
+1254 NTGFDNILENLKSQI

-1289 NYLHLNEAYEDL
+1289 NYLQLNEAYKDL
-1301 IGKFTK
+1301 IEKFTK
-1307 VEELIQNLNT
+1307 VEEIINDLNENQIVVMTSTITTVENNIANNLTKT
-1317 NVTEQIT
+1317 NELLEDWKNDLK
-1324 SNLEKSNGIFDN
+1324 NLETKTNNGF
-1336 WAHDIKTLKER
+1336 K
-1347 TDSGFETT
+1347 TT
-1355 EKTLDGILRHLSVLA
+1355 EKALENWKEDFKNLETKTDNGFKTTEKALENWKEDFKNLETKTNNGFKTTEKALDGILKHLASLA
-1370 KNNSEVNLKDL
+1370 QNNPNINLEDL
-1381 KNQFLSK
+1381 KEQFLSK
-1388 FDYFD
+1388 LDYFD
-1393 SEVTSKLKVINDEL
+1393 FEVTSKLKIINDEL
-1407 DTGRQSSTEAL
+1407 DSGRQNSTDAL
-1418 SNLKSILDNLNT
+1418 NNLKSILDNVNT
-1430 LNEKVDIIA
+1430 LNEKVDVIV
-1439 LSDSSEV
+1439 LSD
-1446 MDNVIELTHSSERL
+1446 SSERL

-1475 SSGET
+1475 STGES

-1489 LHEKIDLIVTDG
+1489 LHEKIDLLVTDG
-1501 SDEKLDQIEDI
+1501 SDEKLEQIEDI

-1518 KIDVFTMTD
+1518 KIDVFAMTD

-1538 LHDKVDV
+1538 LHDKVDI
-1545 LALSEDNDLVDEIQD
+1545 LALSEDNDLIDEIHD
-1560 IKEMIFEQRK
+1560 IKEMVFEQRK
-1570 QFEKSGLGD
+1570 QFEKSELGE
-1579 RTQSIDK
+1579 RAKNIDK
-1586 CLEKLLSDLST
+1586 CLEKLLTDLST

-1614 KDSVMNAILAVADQI
+1614 KDSVMNAIIAVTDQI

-1644 RTEEINKNL
+1644 RTDEINKNL

-1725 EQILDLKSNI
+1725 EQILDLKTNI

-1760 KALTDGLD
+1760 RALTDGLD

-1808 NADEVIRQVM
+1808 NADGVIRQVM

-1830 KLNNITEDTSNV
+1830 KLNNLTADTSSIPVIN
-1842 PAISSE
+1842 SE
-1848 ITLLKSMVNNTE
+1848 ICLLKSMIDNTE
-1860 VLDSIEKKFN
+1860 ILDSLERKFN
-1870 EQQNRIDELEQ
+1870 DQQNRIDELEQ
-1881 KLDSVFN
+1881 KLDAVFSAL
-1888 TIQHTTEQNSA
+1888 QHTTNQSSELEYSI
-1899 FEDKMKNILDEKLD
+1899 KNILDEKINKTEEKID

>member
-47 QIKNSLKD
+47 HIKNSLKD

-108 AQEINDQRNLSLEI
+108 AQEIHDQRNLTLEI
-122 ESKLIEFKNDNSK
+122 ESKLVEFKNDNSK

-504 ISSLQEEN
+504 ISNLQEEN

-612 LSGIENASAKID
+612 ISSIESNSAKID

-632 NFGGNLDNI
+632 NFGGNFENI
-641 HQTVSEIKDETR
+641 QQTVSEIKDETR

-756 NFGGNFNIIQQ
+756 NFGGNFDNIQQ
-767 TVSEIKD
+767 TISEIKD
-774 ETRQQIENLN
+774 ETKQHIENLSD
-784 ERFTA
+784 RFT
-789 LSEQNAGNILSGI
+789 
-802 ENASAKIDEIK
+802 
-813 DNISANFGG
+813 
-822 NFNIIQQTV
+822 T
-831 SEIKDETRQQIEN
+831 
-844 LNERFTALS
+844 LS

-888 IQQTVSE
+888 IQQTISE

-1003 NSFEMVKNHLQKT
+1003 NSFEMVKNHLQKN

-1166 KFEEITIKNADENQ
+1166 KFEEITNKNADENQ

-1870 EQQNRIDELEQ
+1870 EQQNRIEALEQ
-1881 KLDSVFN
+1881 KLDAVFN
-1888 TIQHTTEQNSA
+1888 TIQHTTEQNST

>member
-1 MAQTEIDEIVNVIK
+1 MAQTEIDEIINVIK

-20 NSEAYNSTLAD
+20 NNEAYNNTLSD
-31 INNKLEDI
+31 INNKLEEI
-39 ANDGINTE
+39 ANDGITTDL
-47 QIKNSLKD
+47 IKSSLKD

-65 FMSEKFSD
+65 FMAEKFSE
-73 LKESFEILNENSE
+73 LKESFETLNENSE

-108 AQEINDQRNLSLEI
+108 AQEINDQRNLSLDI
-122 ESKLIEFKNDNSK
+122 EAKLIEFKNDNSK
-135 KEEIIENISIVKEGV
+135 KEEIIENISTVKEGV

-157 EASVMEINSSLR
+157 EASIMEINSNLR

-217 NQITKDD
+217 NQISKDD
-224 LISLAGKFDNSLA
+224 LVSLAGKIDNSFA
-237 LVSEKITDLD
+237 LVSERITTLD

-260 NELLSFNENISKGL
+260 NELLSFNENVSKGL

-292 KSAHAQNSDEETY
+292 KAAHTQNSDDETY

-344 ELGDTL
+344 ELGETL

-361 IQTANDFTGKFEELK
+361 LEAATDFTSKFQELTN
-376 GKISDF
+376 KISDF
-382 PEIFNSRFEELQQK
+382 PEIFDDKFVELQQK

-419 SEITDIRSDILN
+419 SEITDIRNDILN
-431 IIEDINNLGANQDLF
+431 IIEDINNLSANQDLF

-480 QSNLD
+480 QSNIN

-490 SEIAEKTAIQINSL
+490 SEIAEKTATQINTL
-504 ISSLQEEN
+504 MSSFQTEN
-512 KTSEVLNEIK
+512 KSLELADEFK
-522 SGFENVTTNLS
+522 SGIENIITNLT
-533 DLRNIFTEI
+533 DIKNIFTEI

-553 ITENT
+553 ITETEGNI
-558 DTLNHLESRVNET
+558 NALENRLNET
-571 ISNSLNNSQS
+571 FSNGINNSQS
-581 VIVSAIEE
+581 IIVSAIEE
-589 NKQLIEDLNNHFM
+589 NKQLIEDLNKHFM
-602 SLSEQNAGNI
+602 S
-612 LSGIENASAKID
+612 
-624 EIKDNISS
+624 
-632 NFGGNLDNI
+632 
-641 HQTVSEIKDETR
+641 
-653 QQIENLSD
+653 
-661 RFTTLSEQNAGN
+661 
-673 IISSIESNSAKIDE
+673 
-687 IKDNISSNFGG
+687 
-698 NFENIQQTVSEIK
+698 
-711 DETRQ
+711 
-716 QIENLSDRFTTL
+716 
-728 SEQNAGNIL
+728 
-737 SGIENASA
+737 
-745 KIDEIK
+745 
-751 DNISA
+751 
-756 NFGGNFNIIQQ
+756 
-767 TVSEIKD
+767 
-774 ETRQQIENLN
+774 
-784 ERFTA
+784 
-789 LSEQNAGNILSGI
+789 
-802 ENASAKIDEIK
+802 
-813 DNISANFGG
+813 
-822 NFNIIQQTV
+822 
-831 SEIKDETRQQIEN
+831 
-844 LNERFTALS
+844 LS

-895 IKDETKQHIENL
+895 IKDETRLQIENL
-907 SDRFTT
+907 GDRFTT

-926 ENASAKIDEIKDN
+926 ENATSKIDEIKDN
-939 ISANFGGNFNNI
+939 ISANFGGNFDSI

-963 QQIESLSEKFANL
+963 KQIKELGEKFANL
-976 TEQNISG
+976 AEQNLSG
-983 INSTALKIDML
+983 TNSTALKIDML

-1003 NSFEMVKNHLQKT
+1003 NSFEMVKNHIQKT
-1016 TDTQTQQSEKIGT
+1016 TETQTQQSAQLGT
-1029 LSENIAKL
+1029 LSENVAKL
-1037 ESEFSQNSDK
+1037 ELEFSQNSNK
-1047 FKSAVD
+1047 FKKAVE
-1053 EQINSLENYITAL
+1053 EQINSLESYITTL
-1066 KETIIKTSSS
+1066 KETAIKASSS
-1076 ENFEELSE
+1076 ENFNELAK
-1084 KMHTIETAL
+1084 KMHIIETAL

-1116 SVNNLSAQTTEKLDS
+1116 SVNYLSEKTTQKLDT
-1131 TISEICAI
+1131 TIAEIAAI
-1139 KEDFTNAIANISNS
+1139 KDEFTNAASKISNS
-1153 NEDVSELTTSLIQ
+1153 NDDISEITTSLIQ
-1166 KFEEITIKNADENQ
+1166 KFQEITDKNTNENEL
-1180 IQNTLTIM
+1180 QNTLTTM
-1188 EEKLEKLQEL
+1188 EDKLEKLQEL
-1198 LTRNS
+1198 LTRNN

-1209 IDNKISDLKQ
+1209 FDNKISDLKQ
-1219 EIELVKTDISEIL
+1219 EISLVKTDISEIL
-1232 TTKNESIAGELT
+1232 TSKAENIANEFS
-1244 PLKEAIDNFT
+1244 PLKNALDNFI
-1254 NTGFDNILENIKSQI
+1254 NTGFDNILENLKSQI

-1289 NYLHLNEAYEDL
+1289 NYLQLNEAYKDL
-1301 IGKFTK
+1301 IEKFTK
-1307 VEELIQNLNT
+1307 VEEIINDLNENQIVVMTSTITTVENNIANNLTKT
-1317 NVTEQIT
+1317 NELLEDWKNDLK
-1324 SNLEKSNGIFDN
+1324 NLETKTNNGF
-1336 WAHDIKTLKER
+1336 K
-1347 TDSGFETT
+1347 TT
-1355 EKTLDGILRHLSVLA
+1355 EKALENWKEDFKNLETKTDNGFKTTEKALENWKEDFKNLETKTNNGFKTTEKALDGILKHLASLA
-1370 KNNSEVNLKDL
+1370 QNNPNINLEDL
-1381 KNQFLSK
+1381 KEQFLSK
-1388 FDYFD
+1388 LDYFD
-1393 SEVTSKLKVINDEL
+1393 FEVTSKLKIINDEL
-1407 DTGRQSSTEAL
+1407 DSGRQNSTDAL
-1418 SNLKSILDNLNT
+1418 NNLKSILDNVNT
-1430 LNEKVDIIA
+1430 LNEKVDVIV
-1439 LSDSSEV
+1439 LSD
-1446 MDNVIELTHSSERL
+1446 SSERL

-1475 SSGET
+1475 STGES

-1489 LHEKIDLIVTDG
+1489 LHEKIDLLVTDG
-1501 SDEKLDQIEDI
+1501 SDEKLEQIEDI

-1518 KIDVFTMTD
+1518 KIDVFAMTD

-1538 LHDKVDV
+1538 LHDKVDI
-1545 LALSEDNDLVDEIQD
+1545 LALSEDNDLIDEIHD
-1560 IKEMIFEQRK
+1560 IKEMVFEQRK
-1570 QFEKSGLGD
+1570 QFEKSELGE
-1579 RTQSIDK
+1579 RAKNIDK
-1586 CLEKLLSDLST
+1586 CLEKLLTDLST

-1614 KDSVMNAILAVADQI
+1614 KDSVMNAIIAVTDQI

-1644 RTEEINKNL
+1644 RTDEINKNL

-1725 EQILDLKSNI
+1725 EQILDLKTNI

-1760 KALTDGLD
+1760 RALTDGLD

-1808 NADEVIRQVM
+1808 NADGVIRQVM

-1830 KLNNITEDTSNV
+1830 KLNNLTADTSSIPVIN
-1842 PAISSE
+1842 SE
-1848 ITLLKSMVNNTE
+1848 ICLLKSMIDNTE
-1860 VLDSIEKKFN
+1860 ILDSLERKFN
-1870 EQQNRIDELEQ
+1870 DQQNRIDELEQ
-1881 KLDSVFN
+1881 KLDAVFSAL
-1888 TIQHTTEQNSA
+1888 QHTTNQSSELEYSI
-1899 FEDKMKNILDEKLD
+1899 KNILDEKINKTEEKID